1 MGTKSY
7 VIFAMG
13 TIIFKAPVLVKS
25 LPLLYYCNVDFGFY
39 RGSHIEGAQRCTSE
53 WSELLVTRH
62 CGLLKQQLGSS
73 SVSQAIDQLLRLAS
87 LCLPS
92 FMTLHVLLFPY
103 IRITS
108 H

>member
-39 RGSHIEGAQRCTSE
+39 RGLHIEGAQCCTSE
-53 WSELLVTRH
+53 WSELLVT
-62 CGLLKQQLGSS
+62 CCSLLKQQLRSS
-73 SVSQAIDQLLRLAS
+73 CMSQAIDQLLRLAS
-87 LCLPS
+87 LGLPS
-92 FMTLHVLLFPY
+92 FTTIHFSLFPCV
-103 IRITS
+103 IITS